1 MDDTNAL
8 KKELSALKAEHRQLD
23 EKIAKLMDFWS
34 YNQLEVQRLKRR
46 KLALKDGITRIQDR
60 LLPDI
65 IA

>member
-8 KKELSALKAEHRQLD
+8 NKRLSALKAEHRQLD
-23 EKIAKLMDFWS
+23 EKIAGLMDFGP
-34 YNQLEVQRLKRR
+34 YPQLEVQRLKRR
-46 KLALKDGITRIQDR
+46 KLALKDEIIRIDDR

>member
-8 KKELSALKAEHRQLD
+8 KQKLSALKVEHRQLD
-23 EKIAKLMDFWS
+23 EKIAGLMDFGP

-46 KLALKDGITRIQDR
+46 KLALKDEIIRIDNR